1 MQHVLPLQQLRR
13 YRRVIIGVAL
23 TLAVLL
29 GLTIWG
35 VIAGASWLLDKA
47 PQVSASGQQ
56 VLTAAREK
64 IEEVAPQAKERV
76 QVWLPS
82 TNPAQP
88 AAQDVSGSDLGP
100 ASRMAGLVRTR
111 YTETE
116 ALRQTVYEGKVDYQA
131 TLQHYLRGFDRPGM
145 EHHVLSAAPGNE
157 QHSFRSGQ
165 QQWQLDIQQL
175 ADSRVSVSL
184 SETTLK

>member
-1 MQHVLPLQQLRR
+1 MHPALPMQQLRR

-23 TLAVLL
+23 TLALLL

-47 PQVSASGQQ
+47 PQMAASGQQ

-88 AAQDVSGSDLGP
+88 VAQDVSGSDLGP
-100 ASRMAGLVRTR
+100 VSRMAGLVRTR
-111 YTETE
+111 YTETDKQ
-116 ALRQTVYEGKVDYQA
+116 RQTRYEGKVDYQA
-131 TLQHYLRGFDRPGM
+131 TLQHYLRGFDRPDM
-145 EHHVLSAAPGNE
+145 EHHVINAAPGSE
-157 QHSFRSGQ
+157 QHRFRNGQ
-165 QQWQLDIQQL
+165 QEWQLDIQQQPEG
-175 ADSRVSVSL
+175 RISVAL
-184 SETTLK
+184 SETRLQ